1 MPLLTLTTDYGLRDP
16 YVAMLRGRLLSRF
29 PHWRT
34 EDISHNISK
43 YDLVEAVYVLKTAFP
58 FFPPGTVHLL
68 DVGYR
73 SKNQENPWPSF
84 IVVRYQGHW
93 FALPDQGLLPL
104 LVDRDEPPLVQRYPL
119 TVSRPNAGFALLDWL
134 DGPLG
139 MLIQA
144 LGQDPSRTKA
154 PEPWQEPVSDT
165 TGMWLDKVYERDG
178 VLHGRVLYA
187 DSYGNLHT
195 NLDQATVEAFVSDRP
210 FEVLLRSRQPHENRS
225 DRIQG
230 YYHAVEGQRLTLLY
244 NAIGY
249 LEIALNTNH
258 AESLLGLRVQDQV
271 MIERS

>member
-1 MPLLTLTTDYGLRDP
+1 
-16 YVAMLRGRLLSRF
+16 
-29 PHWRT
+29 
-34 EDISHNISK
+34 
-43 YDLVEAVYVLKTAFP
+43 
-58 FFPPGTVHLL
+58 
-68 DVGYR
+68 
-73 SKNQENPWPSF
+73 
-84 IVVRYQGHW
+84 
-93 FALPDQGLLPL
+93 
-104 LVDRDEPPLVQRYPL
+104 
-119 TVSRPNAGFALLDWL
+119 
-134 DGPLG
+134 
-139 MLIQA
+139 
-144 LGQDPSRTKA
+144 
-154 PEPWQEPVSDT
+154 
-165 TGMWLDKVYERDG
+165 MWLDKVYERDG

>member
-104 LVDRDEPPLVQRYPL
+104 SVV
-119 TVSRPNAGFALLDWL
+119 
-134 DGPLG
+134 
-139 MLIQA
+139 
-144 LGQDPSRTKA
+144 
-154 PEPWQEPVSDT
+154 
-165 TGMWLDKVYERDG
+165 
-178 VLHGRVLYA
+178 
-187 DSYGNLHT
+187 
-195 NLDQATVEAFVSDRP
+195 
-210 FEVLLRSRQPHENRS
+210 
-225 DRIQG
+225 
-230 YYHAVEGQRLTLLY
+230 AV
-244 NAIGY
+244 
-249 LEIALNTNH
+249 
-258 AESLLGLRVQDQV
+258 
-271 MIERS
+271 